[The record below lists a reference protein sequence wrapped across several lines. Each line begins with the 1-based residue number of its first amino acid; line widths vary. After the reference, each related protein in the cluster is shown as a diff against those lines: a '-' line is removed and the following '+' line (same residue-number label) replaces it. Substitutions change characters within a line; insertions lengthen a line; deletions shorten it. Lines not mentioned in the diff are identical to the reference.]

1 MSDLYDATL
10 KHEEAIKNK
19 CELVTIWEHEF
30 DGNKDMTSITLSIY
44 DLIEPPKYRDAF
56 YGGRTELFKLI
67 YDFQHCNQKGKYI
80 DVCSLYP
87 TVMYCDRYPI
97 EHPVKIIKPNIN

>member
-19 CELVTIWEHEF
+19 YELVTIWEHEF
-30 DGNKDMTSITLSIY
+30 DSNKDMTSITLSEY

-56 YGGRTELFKLI
+56 YGGRTEPFKLI
-67 YDFQHCNQKGKYI
+67 
-80 DVCSLYP
+80 
-87 TVMYCDRYPI
+87 
-97 EHPVKIIKPNIN
+97 